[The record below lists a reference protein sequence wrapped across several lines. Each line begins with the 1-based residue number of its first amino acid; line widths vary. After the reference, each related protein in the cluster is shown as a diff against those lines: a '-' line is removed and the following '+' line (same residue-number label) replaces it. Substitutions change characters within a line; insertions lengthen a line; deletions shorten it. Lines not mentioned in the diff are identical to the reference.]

1 VPQPPP
7 FLLKE
12 SAVAPHATIPE
23 VGSLSAGEVNE
34 WLEGYR
40 RAWEEADLE
49 AAAALFTED
58 AVYRSSPFREPHVGT
73 AGIREYWPGTT
84 RQSGTRVAIGRP
96 IVEGNRVA
104 VEWWATFD
112 DAEDGEGTLPGIL
125 FLRFAP
131 DGRCEELREAWN
143 WEPGIRAPHET
154 WGS

>member
-1 VPQPPP
+1 VPQSP
-7 FLLKE
+7 LGVE
-12 SAVAPHATIPE
+12 RASASRARATIPYVGSPE
-23 VGSLSAGEVNE
+23 VGDIRG

-40 RAWEEADLE
+40 RAWEEADPD

-58 AVYRSSPFREPHVGT
+58 AVYRSSPFREPHIGT
-73 AGIREYWPGTT
+73 AGIRDYWAGTT
-84 RQSGTRVAIGRP
+84 RQSGTRVLIGTP
-96 IVEGNRVA
+96 IVDGNRVA
-104 VEWWATFD
+104 VEWWATFT

-143 WEPGIRAPHET
+143 WEPGIRAPHES